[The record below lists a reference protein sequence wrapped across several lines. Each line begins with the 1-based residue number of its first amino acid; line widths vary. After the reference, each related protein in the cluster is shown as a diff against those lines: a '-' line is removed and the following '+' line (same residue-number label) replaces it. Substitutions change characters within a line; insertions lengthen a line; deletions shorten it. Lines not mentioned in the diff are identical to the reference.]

1 VGKDV
6 PVNGSP
12 GSELQQSKSSG
23 AGRPVPVG
31 PLLVLAGLGLL
42 LLWVYWPAL
51 EAMAQQWSRNPQYS
65 HGFLVPLFALALLRL
80 RREQLATASFQWNWW
95 GVPLVVLGTALNLAG
110 AYWYIDWL
118 GGASL
123 LPCLAGIALLLG
135 GWPALRCAWPA
146 IAFLAFMLP
155 LPFAVEQA
163 LGMPLRTL
171 ATRASTWSLQTLG
184 VPALEQG
191 NIIIVKTHK
200 IGVAEACSGLSMLLT
215 FAAISTAVAIV
226 IRRPLLD
233 KLLLLVSAI
242 PIALLANVARITAT
256 GILIETAGSQV
267 AQAFFHDFAGWLMM
281 PLAVGLLWVE
291 LRVLSRLLVER
302 PLGPLAIAGSRSQT
316 AS

>member
-1 VGKDV
+1 V
-6 PVNGSP
+6 P
-12 GSELQQSKSSG
+12 
-23 AGRPVPVG
+23 AGL
-31 PLLVLAGLGLL
+31 LLVLAGLGLL
-42 LLWVYWPAL
+42 LFWVYWPAL
-51 EAMAQQWSRNPQYS
+51 AMMAQQWSRNPQYS
-65 HGFLVPLFALALLRL
+65 HGFLVPLFALALLWL
-80 RREQLATASFQWNWW
+80 RRDRLATASFQWNWW
-95 GVPLVVLGTALNLAG
+95 GVPLVALGTALNLAG

-118 GGASL
+118 EGASL

-135 GWPALRCAWPA
+135 GGPALRGAWPA

-163 LGMPLRTL
+163 LGLPLRTL
-171 ATRASTWSLQTLG
+171 ATGASTWALQTLG
-184 VPALEQG
+184 VPALAQG
-191 NIIIVKTHK
+191 NIIVVKAHK

-281 PLAVGLLWVE
+281 PLAVGLLWIE

-302 PLGPLAIAGSRSQT
+302 PLGPLALAGPRSQT

>member
-1 VGKDV
+1 
-6 PVNGSP
+6 
-12 GSELQQSKSSG
+12 
-23 AGRPVPVG
+23 
-31 PLLVLAGLGLL
+31 
-42 LLWVYWPAL
+42 LWVYWPAF
-51 EAMAQQWSRNPQYS
+51 EVMAHQWSRNPQYS
-65 HGFLVPLFALALLRL
+65 HGFLVPLFALALLWL
-80 RREQLATASFQWNWW
+80 RRDQLATASFQGTWW
-95 GVPLVVLGTALNLAG
+95 AVPLVALGTALNLAA
-110 AYWYIDWL
+110 AYGYIDWL

-123 LPCLAGIALLLG
+123 LVCLAGIALVLG

-155 LPFAVEQA
+155 LPYAVEQA
-163 LGMPLRTL
+163 LGLPLRTL
-171 ATRASTWSLQTLG
+171 ASRASTWALQTLG

-242 PIALLANVARITAT
+242 PIALLANVVRITAT
-256 GILIETAGSQV
+256 GILIETAGSEV

-291 LRVLSRLLVER
+291 LRILSRLLVER
-302 PLGPLAIAGSRSQT
+302 PLAAPLAVAGSRSQT